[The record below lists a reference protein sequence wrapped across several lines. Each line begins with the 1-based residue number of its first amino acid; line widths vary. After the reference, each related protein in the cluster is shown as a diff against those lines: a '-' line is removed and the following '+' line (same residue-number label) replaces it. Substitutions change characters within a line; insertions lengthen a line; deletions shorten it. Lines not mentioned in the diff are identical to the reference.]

1 MTAPKPKLRWFQF
14 SLRTLLVF
22 VTLCAIASSWLA
34 VKLQEAKRER
44 ETETAI
50 EKSDGTVQWSEPPGP
65 QWLRTFLGDDFR
77 RHVVKVVAVST
88 KFTDASLENLEGL
101 SQLQTL
107 GLHFTNVTDMGLE
120 HLKRLSQL
128 QDLWLGGEHFTDAG
142 LENLKGLSQLKNLTL
157 YKTNVT
163 VEGVKKLQQELPN
176 CKIGIVPKSGDIEGM
191 KKFQQELPN
200 CKIGIIPK
208 SWIVGV
214 G

>member
-128 QDLWLGGEHFTDAG
+128 QDLWLGGE
-142 LENLKGLSQLKNLTL
+142 LKNLTL